1 MSETLQDRVVRQ
13 RRKRR
18 KRLIAIVVIVVLFIA
33 TTCGAYYWF
42 DSKFFGSKKR
52 ADEGLMVAQDK
63 MNIMVMGVDRRA
75 DDVGRSDTL
84 FVATVDPEK
93 KAAAILS
100 IPRDTRVKIAGHGY
114 DKINHAYAYGGHNLT
129 KDTVEGLLGIPI
141 DYYVLIDTRAFER
154 IIDAIGGVDIDV
166 EKRMYYEDP
175 WDDDG
180 GLVID
185 LRKGMQH
192 MDGKT
197 AITYVRYR
205 DEEGDIG
212 RISRQQ
218 KFLRA
223 VMDKVASPSIITKIP
238 AIIQEV
244 SAAIETDMSISKM
257 ISLAGILK
265 EAKDKG
271 LNADMVPGK
280 PAYIED
286 ISYWLPDVVALR
298 KSLANILDVKMD
310 ERVAKAM
317 QQEAVEYETSIPK
330 EMKIVDEPKALPAET
345 KETDKDKDKAKSKD
359 KKPDVAAT
367 NKKTTSESDK
377 AKEDKKPRSSTIHV
391 EVVNASGIDGAG
403 SEVAS
408 ILKGQGFVVT
418 GVSNMTAPYK
428 NTVVITNTSDSGVV
442 GKFAALPFSYSIQV
456 NQENSSENY
465 ATVVI
470 GKDYGG

>member
-238 AIIQEV
+238 TIIQEV

-265 EAKDKG
+265 EAKDNG

-359 KKPDVAAT
+359 KKADAAAT